1 MATPKKPALGR
12 NMENIMGIKK
22 GEGLGALLKAAPT
35 PQGSDKVP
43 IFEVKLDLID
53 VNPFQPR
60 TKFDEEELDELT
72 ESIKQLGI
80 IQPITLRKL
89 DNDRYQIISG
99 ERRVRASKSAGKT
112 TIPAYVRT
120 ANDQEM
126 LLMGLVENIQRSDLD
141 PIDIAISYQRLIDEC
156 NLTQENLGD
165 RVGKKRSTVTNFLR
179 LLNLP
184 DEIQLGLRN
193 RVITTGHAKALLSI
207 DDENDQKY
215 LFERILN
222 EGLSVREVEEIASEM
237 KEANNPDKKKKQKTK
252 KKDNTYAELESKLNS
267 FFESKVKFNRTDKGN
282 GKIVIAF
289 KDDQDLERIISL
301 FDKLKSL

>member
-1 MATPKKPALGR
+1 M
-12 NMENIMGIKK
+12 
-22 GEGLGALLKAAPT
+22 GALLKSAA

-53 VNPFQPR
+53 VNPYQPR

-193 RVITTGHAKALLSI
+193 RLITTGHAKALLSI

-215 LFERILN
+215 LFERIVS

-237 KEANNPDKKKKQKTK
+237 KEGNPDKKKQKKTK
-252 KKDNTYAELESKLNS
+252 KKDDTYGELESKLNS
-267 FFESKVKFNRTDKGN
+267 FFNSKVKFSRTDKGN

-289 KDDQDLERIISL
+289 KNDQDLERIISL

>member
-1 MATPKKPALGR
+1 M
-12 NMENIMGIKK
+12 
-22 GEGLGALLKAAPT
+22 GALLKSAA

-193 RVITTGHAKALLSI
+193 RLITTGHAKALLSV
-207 DDENDQKY
+207 DDANDQKY
-215 LFERILN
+215 LFERIVS

-237 KEANNPDKKKKQKTK
+237 KEGNPDKKKQKKTK

-267 FFESKVKFNRTDKGN
+267 FFESKVKFNRSEKGN

>member
-1 MATPKKPALGR
+1 
-12 NMENIMGIKK
+12 MENILGIKK
-22 GEGLGALLKAAPT
+22 GEGLGALLKAAS
-35 PQGSDKVP
+35 PQGTQNSAVN
-43 IFEVKLDLID
+43 EVELKLID

-60 TKFDEEELDELT
+60 TEFDEDALNELA
-72 ESIKQLGI
+72 ESIKQLGLVT
-80 IQPITLRKL
+80 PVTLRKL
-89 DNDRYQIISG
+89 DNGRYQIIAG
-99 ERRVRASKSAGKT
+99 ERRCRASKMAGLT
-112 TIPAYVRT
+112 AIPAYIRT
-120 ANDQEM
+120 ADDQAM
-126 LLMGLVENIQRSDLD
+126 LELALVENIQREDLD
-141 PIDIAISYQRLIDEC
+141 PIEIAISYQRLIDEC

-179 LLNLP
+179 LLKLP
-184 DEIQLGLRN
+184 DEIKLGLRKGL
-193 RVITTGHAKALLSI
+193 ISMGHAKALLSI
-207 DDENDQKY
+207 DDVNDQNF

-222 EGLSVREVEEIASEM
+222 ERLSVREVEEIASEM

>member
-12 NMENIMGIKK
+12 NMENVLGIKK
-22 GEGLGALLKAAPT
+22 GEGLGALLKSAPQ
-35 PQGSDKVP
+35 QGSQNPAINEID
-43 IFEVKLDLID
+43 LSLID

-60 TKFDEEELDELT
+60 TEFDEEALNELA

-80 IQPITLRKL
+80 ITPVTLRKM
-89 DNDRYQIISG
+89 DNGRYQIISG
-99 ERRVRASKSAGKT
+99 ERRCRASKMAGLKA
-112 TIPAYVRT
+112 IPAYIRT
-120 ANDQEM
+120 ADDQAM
-126 LLMGLVENIQRSDLD
+126 LELALVENIQREDLD
-141 PIDIAISYQRLIDEC
+141 PIEIAISLQRLIDEC

-179 LLNLP
+179 LLKLP
-184 DEIQLGLRN
+184 DEIKLGLRK
-193 RVITTGHAKALLSI
+193 RLITTGHAKALLSI
-207 DDENDQKY
+207 DDANDQKY
-215 LFERILN
+215 LFERIVS

-237 KEANNPDKKKKQKTK
+237 KEGNPDKKKQKKTK

-267 FFESKVKFNRTDKGN
+267 FFNSKVKFSRTDKGN

-289 KDDQDLERIISL
+289 KNDQDLERIISL

>member
-1 MATPKKPALGR
+1 
-12 NMENIMGIKK
+12 MENVLGIKK
-22 GEGLGALLKAAPT
+22 GEGLGALLKSAV

-53 VNPFQPR
+53 VNPYQPR

-193 RVITTGHAKALLSI
+193 RLITTGHAKALLSI

-215 LFERILN
+215 LFERIVS

-237 KEANNPDKKKKQKTK
+237 KEGNPDKKKQKKTK
-252 KKDNTYAELESKLNS
+252 KKDDTYGELESKLNS
-267 FFESKVKFNRTDKGN
+267 FFNSKVKFSRTDKGN

-289 KDDQDLERIISL
+289 KNDQDLERIISL

>member
-1 MATPKKPALGR
+1 
-12 NMENIMGIKK
+12 MENVLGIKK
-22 GEGLGALLKAAPT
+22 GEGLGALLKSAA

-53 VNPFQPR
+53 VNPYQPR

-193 RVITTGHAKALLSI
+193 RLITTGHAKALLSI

-215 LFERILN
+215 LFERIVS

-237 KEANNPDKKKKQKTK
+237 KEGNPDKKKQKKTK
-252 KKDNTYAELESKLNS
+252 KKDDTYGELESKLNS
-267 FFESKVKFNRTDKGN
+267 FFDSKVKFSRTDKGN

-289 KDDQDLERIISL
+289 KNDQDLERIISL

>member
-1 MATPKKPALGR
+1 
-12 NMENIMGIKK
+12 MENVLGIKK
-22 GEGLGALLKAAPT
+22 GEGLGALLKSAA

-193 RVITTGHAKALLSI
+193 RLITTGHAKALLSV
-207 DDENDQKY
+207 DDANDQKY
-215 LFERILN
+215 LFERIVS

-237 KEANNPDKKKKQKTK
+237 KEGNPDKKKQKKTK

>member
-1 MATPKKPALGR
+1 MATSKKPALGR
-12 NMENIMGIKK
+12 NMENVLGIKK
-22 GEGLGALLKAAPT
+22 GEGLGALLKSAA

-53 VNPFQPR
+53 VNPYQPR

-193 RVITTGHAKALLSI
+193 RLITTGHAKALLSV
-207 DDENDQKY
+207 DDANDQKY
-215 LFERILN
+215 LFERIVS

-237 KEANNPDKKKKQKTK
+237 KEGNPDKKKQKKTK

>member
-1 MATPKKPALGR
+1 M
-12 NMENIMGIKK
+12 
-22 GEGLGALLKAAPT
+22 GALLKSAA

-53 VNPFQPR
+53 VNPYQPR

-193 RVITTGHAKALLSI
+193 RIITTGHAKALLSI

-215 LFERILN
+215 LFERIVS

-237 KEANNPDKKKKQKTK
+237 KEGNPDKKKQKKTK
-252 KKDNTYAELESKLNS
+252 KKDDTYGELESKLNS
-267 FFESKVKFNRTDKGN
+267 FFDSKVKFSRTDKGN

-289 KDDQDLERIISL
+289 KNDQDLERIISL

>member
-12 NMENIMGIKK
+12 NMENVLGIKK
-22 GEGLGALLKAAPT
+22 GEGLGALLKSAA

-53 VNPFQPR
+53 VNPYQPR

-165 RVGKKRSTVTNFLR
+165 RVGKKRSTVTNSHTAAIR
-179 LLNLP
+179 
-184 DEIQLGLRN
+184 
-193 RVITTGHAKALLSI
+193 S
-207 DDENDQKY
+207 
-215 LFERILN
+215 
-222 EGLSVREVEEIASEM
+222 S
-237 KEANNPDKKKKQKTK
+237 
-252 KKDNTYAELESKLNS
+252 
-267 FFESKVKFNRTDKGN
+267 
-282 GKIVIAF
+282 
-289 KDDQDLERIISL
+289 
-301 FDKLKSL
+301 

>member
-1 MATPKKPALGR
+1 
-12 NMENIMGIKK
+12 MENVLGIKK
-22 GEGLGALLKAAPT
+22 GEGLGALLKSAPQ
-35 PQGSDKVP
+35 QGSQNPAIND
-43 IFEVKLDLID
+43 IDLSLID

-60 TKFDEEELDELT
+60 TDFDEEALNELA

-80 IQPITLRKL
+80 ITPVTLRKM
-89 DNDRYQIISG
+89 DNGRYQIISG
-99 ERRVRASKSAGKT
+99 ERRCRASKMAGLKA
-112 TIPAYVRT
+112 IPAYIRT
-120 ANDQEM
+120 ADDQAM
-126 LLMGLVENIQRSDLD
+126 LELALVENIQREDLD
-141 PIDIAISYQRLIDEC
+141 PIEIAISLQRLIDEC
-156 NLTQENLGD
+156 NLTQESLGD

-179 LLNLP
+179 LLKLP
-184 DEIQLGLRN
+184 DEIKLGLRK
-193 RVITTGHAKALLSI
+193 RLITMGHAKALLSI
-207 DDENDQKY
+207 DDANDQKY
-215 LFERILN
+215 LFERIMS

-237 KEANNPDKKKKQKTK
+237 KEGNPDKKKQKKTK

>member
-1 MATPKKPALGR
+1 MATPKKPVLGR
-12 NMENIMGIKK
+12 NLSDIGINK
-22 GEGLGALLKAAPT
+22 GAGLGALLKAAS
-35 PQGSDKVP
+35 PQGTQNSAVN
-43 IFEVKLDLID
+43 EVDLKLID

-60 TKFDEEELDELT
+60 TEFDEDALNELA
-72 ESIKQLGI
+72 ESIKQLGLVT
-80 IQPITLRKL
+80 PVTLRKL
-89 DNDRYQIISG
+89 DNGRYQIIAG
-99 ERRVRASKSAGKT
+99 ERRCRASKIAGLSA
-112 TIPAYVRT
+112 IPAYIRT
-120 ANDQEM
+120 ADDQAM
-126 LLMGLVENIQRSDLD
+126 LELALVENIQREDLD
-141 PIDIAISYQRLIDEC
+141 PIEITISYQRLIDEC

-179 LLNLP
+179 LLKLP
-184 DEIQLGLRN
+184 DEIKLGLRKGL
-193 RVITTGHAKALLSI
+193 ISMGHAKALLSI
-207 DDENDQKY
+207 DDVNDQNF

-222 EGLSVREVEEIASEM
+222 ERLSVREVEEIASEM

-289 KDDQDLERIISL
+289 KNDQDLERIISL

>member
-222 EGLSVREVEEIASEM
+222 ERLSVREVEEIASEM
-237 KEANNPDKKKKQKTK
+237 KEANNPDKKKQKTK

>member
-1 MATPKKPALGR
+1 M
-12 NMENIMGIKK
+12 
-22 GEGLGALLKAAPT
+22 GALLKSAA

-53 VNPFQPR
+53 VNPYQPR

-193 RVITTGHAKALLSI
+193 RLITTGHAKALLSI

-215 LFERILN
+215 LFERIVS

-237 KEANNPDKKKKQKTK
+237 KEGNPDKKKQKKTK
-252 KKDNTYAELESKLNS
+252 KKDDTYGELESKLNS
-267 FFESKVKFNRTDKGN
+267 FFDSKVKFSRTDKGN

-289 KDDQDLERIISL
+289 KNDQDLERIISL

>member
-12 NMENIMGIKK
+12 NLNDIGIK
-22 GEGLGALLKAAPT
+22 GAGLGALLKGGTPT
-35 PQGSDKVP
+35 NSD
-43 IFEVKLDLID
+43 ISEIELSLID

-60 TKFDEEELDELT
+60 TEFDEDALNELS

-80 IQPITLRKL
+80 IQPVTLRKL
-89 DNDRYQIISG
+89 DNGRYQIISG
-99 ERRVRASKSAGKT
+99 ERRCRASKMAGLT
-112 TIPAYVRT
+112 TIPAYIRT

-126 LLMGLVENIQRSDLD
+126 LELALVENIQREDLD
-141 PIDIAISYQRLIDEC
+141 PIEIAISYQRLIDEC

-179 LLNLP
+179 LLKLP
-184 DEIQLGLRN
+184 DEIKLGLRK
-193 RVITTGHAKALLSI
+193 RLITMGHAKALLSV
-207 DDENDQKY
+207 DDANDQTY

-237 KEANNPDKKKKQKTK
+237 KNLNNPDKKKKTSGK
-252 KKDNTYAELESKLNS
+252 KKDNTYSELESKLNS
-267 FFESKVKFNRTDKGN
+267 FFDSKVKFSRTDKGN

-289 KDDQDLERIISL
+289 KNDQDLERIISL